1 MAGIPGAH
9 RRAHTPPLR
18 ALHRRSCTWSR
29 SRTRTA
35 ACPEAS
41 RSGSKGSCVPLYRT
55 ASYSLIQAPF
65 PLGFDRVG
73 ALRVL
78 FWAYDQGRRHR
89 QRVQQSRVLE
99 EGIRRDRRDG
109 VRHGE
114 GHAGARRED
123 QALGIRQL
131 RRAREEIARRPQPAD
146 GPGDR
151 DFRPPCTD
159 VPAFASAEE
168 RPEQAGLRRGSP
180 IDGRRTGCYDAAPA
194 EPYRGVAQPGSALAW
209 GASGRWFKSSRPDQL
224 KAADSPRETVVGS
237 AAFDFGQLDPRLSGA
252 PFDIQLGLFIDAALE
267 AEVLALDE
275 RLARLECLALL
286 VLREST
292 GLLQRAAAA
301 STEWSDP

>member
-1 MAGIPGAH
+1 MPGKLAEGLQ
-9 RRAHTPPLR
+9 RRFQALASLYIALRHT
-18 ALHRRSCTWSR
+18 
-29 SRTRTA
+29 
-35 ACPEAS
+35 
-41 RSGSKGSCVPLYRT
+41 G
-55 ASYSLIQAPF
+55 IQAPF

-73 ALRVL
+73 AARVL
-78 FWAYDQGRRHR
+78 FDAYDQGRRHR
-89 QRVQQSRVLE
+89 QRVQQSRVLQ

-114 GHAGARRED
+114 GHAGTRRED
-123 QALGIRQL
+123 QALWIRQL

-209 GASGRWFKSSRPDQL
+209 GASGRWFKSSRPDHL
-224 KAADSPRETVVGS
+224 KGPFSRGKLRRTGPSLFPTAVSLTTGSPWRAGVGG
-237 AAFDFGQLDPRLSGA
+237 FGVGASGA
-252 PFDIQLGLFIDAALE
+252 K
-267 AEVLALDE
+267 VN
-275 RLARLECLALL
+275 ARSIAW
-286 VLREST
+286 RS
-292 GLLQRAAAA
+292 
-301 STEWSDP
+301 SSS

>member
-209 GASGRWFKSSRPDQL
+209 GASGRWFKSSRPDHKRPL
-224 KAADSPRETVVGS
+224 IFRTFSGRSGASSFGFWAAGS
-237 AAFDFGQLDPRLSGA
+237 KLVAKVAAFLSGTTGA
-252 PFDIQLGLFIDAALE
+252 GARSSSGPKSSLATAA
-267 AEVLALDE
+267 
-275 RLARLECLALL
+275 RMSSMP
-286 VLREST
+286 ST
-292 GLLQRAAAA
+292 CV
-301 STEWSDP
+301 